1 MFRILFDMPS
11 VLVLGLF
18 LIYPFEQGVAASGD
32 ADFRLFTTANQ
43 RLALDETRRIG
54 PRPDETS
61 GKSPVISEQPK
72 PLPQVSIRGFVQ
84 RNNSLNTVWTD
95 KGSTLHP
102 RSLDPDININAKQ
115 IHDSKVSVTVGGET
129 IKLKPGQVYVG
140 SNNRIRESIEKSP
153 DNLIPSLTP
162 STADQSRP
170 TTLPL
175 GPEAAS
181 SLINKATRTIVTPGS
196 QP

>member
-1 MFRILFDMPS
+1 MFRILFDIPP
-11 VLVLGLF
+11 VFVLGLF
-18 LIYPFEQGVAASGD
+18 LVYPYEHGVAASGD
-32 ADFRLFTTANQ
+32 SDFRLFTTANQ
-43 RLALDETRRIG
+43 RHALDETRRVG
-54 PRPDETS
+54 PPPDETN
-61 GKSPVISEQPK
+61 GKTPIIPEQPK

-102 RSLDPDININAKQ
+102 HLLDPDININAKK
-115 IHDSKVSVTVGGET
+115 IHDTKVSVTVGGET
-129 IKLKPGQVYVG
+129 IKLKPGQYYAR
-140 SNNRIRESIEKSP
+140 SNNRIRESIENAP

-162 STADQSRP
+162 LPANQSRP

-181 SLINKATRTIVTPGS
+181 SLIDKATRTKVSPGS